1 MSSDLVS
8 ASAQLRKFHG
18 LIGKASREKAQNSSV
33 VIDRQAPRA
42 LARSNVNRA
51 NGASN
56 QGCNAGATTAKDD
69 EALVELQRYIQE
81 EPRTATPTA
90 PLNFSY
96 SARGDVK
103 YTAFGGL
110 SGAAAAPPAAHPRVE
125 VVVGNACDSKL
136 TGDISPLRRRM
147 EATSTFHDGSTSP
160 LSRAL
165 ADFNGAVGRQGS
177 SSRRREHDQPTSS
190 GAQDLR
196 SSSTFTT
203 HETTTDFRRTFDDAT
218 HLNFDINGAGSA
230 KTSSIPGDD
239 LTWSFQF
246 DPQKLESDGTS
257 NKTTAPPAPISV
269 SAIRS
274 TYQRRR
280 RKVSIYLA
288 VRFSF

>member
-33 VIDRQAPRA
+33 EIDRKTPRA
-42 LARSNVNRA
+42 LARSTVNQA

-56 QGCNAGATTAKDD
+56 QGCNAGATSAKDD

-110 SGAAAAPPAAHPRVE
+110 SGAPAAPPAAHPRVE
-125 VVVGNACDSKL
+125 VVVGNGCDSKL
-136 TGDISPLRRRM
+136 TGDISPLRRRV
-147 EATSTFHDGSTSP
+147 EATSTFRDGSPSP

-165 ADFNGAVGRQGS
+165 ADFNGAVGRQAS
-177 SSRRREHDQPTSS
+177 SSRRRGHDQPSS
-190 GAQDLR
+190 GVQDL
-196 SSSTFTT
+196 SSCYALKTYDTP
-203 HETTTDFRRTFDDAT
+203 TDSRRTFDDT
-218 HLNFDINGAGSA
+218 SHSSFDMIGAGSA
-230 KTSSIPGDD
+230 KTSCTPGDD
-239 LTWSFQF
+239 LSWSFELH
-246 DPQKLESDGTS
+246 PQKLESDDTS
-257 NKTTAPPAPISV
+257 NATTAPPAPISV

-274 TYQRRR
+274 TYRRRR
-280 RKVSIYLA
+280 RKVVI
-288 VRFSF
+288 V